1 MKAEQMDANRQNDTK
16 SNQDQWVVG
25 LRQVYEEAL
34 RRGRVSYGELCRS
47 TGLPESVAKEAFM
60 RLRELD
66 ILQSSAEEPGFYEC
80 RPPDVA
86 EALALGPLRR
96 ELQNTE
102 ELLSRTSAAFAILRE
117 VYQTAGREAL
127 EASDAVLRVDA
138 SDVNA
143 VLDQAAAECRT
154 DLITAQPGGPR
165 PVEVLA
171 QAQLRDLA
179 MLERG
184 VQMRTIYQHSARF
197 DPATEAYAER
207 LIRAGAEFRTLN
219 TLFPRLIIFDHR
231 VAFVPTR
238 DGSNALR
245 LQHPDLVEF
254 LTSTF
259 ETAWQAAMPFASA
272 YETRRQK
279 YVISDTQ
286 QAITRLLLLEDKDAA
301 IARRLGISERA
312 CRQHIAKLMAKFGA
326 RNRTH
331 LGYLLATEAQAASGH
346 DVVR

>member
-1 MKAEQMDANRQNDTK
+1 MGPERQNDAK
-16 SNQDQWVVG
+16 SDQDQEVVG
-25 LRQVYEEAL
+25 LRRVYEEAL
-34 RRGRVSYGELCRS
+34 RQGRVSYGELCTS
-47 TGLPESVAKEAFM
+47 VGLPESVVKEAFK

-66 ILQSSAEEPGFYEC
+66 ILQPSAEEPGFYAC

-96 ELQNTE
+96 ELQDTE
-102 ELLSRTSAAFAILRE
+102 ELLSRSSAAFAILRE
-117 VYQTAGREAL
+117 VYETAGRGACE
-127 EASDAVLRVDA
+127 EDDVVLVVDA
-138 SDVNA
+138 ADVNA
-143 VLDQAAAECRT
+143 MLDKAAAECRT

-197 DPATEAYAER
+197 ASATEAYAER
-207 LIRAGAEFRTLN
+207 LIQSGAEFRTLN

-238 DGSNALR
+238 DGSNALCLR
-245 LQHPDLVEF
+245 QPDLVGF
-254 LTSTF
+254 LKSTF

-312 CRQHIAKLMAKFGA
+312 CRQHIAKLMAQFGA

-331 LGYLLATEAQAASGH
+331 LGYLLATEAQAAAGH